1 MKRIIQGMAFATA
14 MTLASSAFAASA
26 MVTTDLNLRTGPGT
40 NYGRIAAMPGGAIV
54 DVRGCTRGYSWCR
67 VYWNGYEGWAA
78 SSYLARQTGGGSFD
92 NYAASVGVPIIAGAI
107 IGGVIANGYNDNNR
121 YYYRHHRR
129 YYRHDNPRYYRH
141 DNPRYYRHDHPSYY
155 RHDRRTEFGNLN
167 RSGGRRW
174 RHSVQDGH

>member
-14 MTLASSAFAASA
+14 MTLATSAFAASA

-107 IGGVIANGYNDNNR
+107 IGGVIANGFNDNDR

-129 YYRHDNPRYYRH
+129 YYRRDHPRYYRH
-141 DNPRYYRHDHPSYY
+141 DNPRSLPSS
-155 RHDRRTEFGNLN
+155 RSPHRIRQPQQLRRPAVASQ
-167 RSGGRRW
+167 RSGRPLERF
-174 RHSVQDGH
+174 QEK